1 MGRDIL
7 YQAAAMIIM
16 AAFYGCYLAKALC
29 LRRKGIRS
37 DQLGRGKD
45 GKRKII
51 EIALKTV
58 TFLVP
63 AAELVS
69 IALNRHLEPEAFR
82 IGGMILSA
90 VGAVVFIVSV
100 VTMRDNWRAG
110 VSEKEKTELVT
121 DGIYRYSRNP
131 AFLGFDLLYVGIL
144 LMFFSWPLLAVSALA
159 MLLFHIQIV
168 YVEEPFLQKTFAEA
182 YLDYRRM
189 TGRYLG
195 RKK

>member
-1 MGRDIL
+1 MRQDIL
-7 YQAAAMIIM
+7 YQAAAIIIM
-16 AAFYGCYLAKALC
+16 AAFYGCYLVKALC

-63 AAELVS
+63 AVELVS
-69 IALNRHLEPEAFR
+69 IALNRHLEPAAFR
-82 IGGMILSA
+82 IGGMIFSA

-168 YVEEPFLQKTFAEA
+168 YVEEPFLQETFAEA
-182 YLDYRRM
+182 YSDYKRM
-189 TGRYLG
+189 IGRYLG
-195 RKK
+195 RKI